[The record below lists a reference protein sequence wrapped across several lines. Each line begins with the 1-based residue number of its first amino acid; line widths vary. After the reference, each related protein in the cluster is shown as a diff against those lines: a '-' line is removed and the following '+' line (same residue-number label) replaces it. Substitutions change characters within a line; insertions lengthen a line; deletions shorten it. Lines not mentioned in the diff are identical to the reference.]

1 MHKILQ
7 SIILGLVQGLTEFLP
22 VSSSGHLIVF
32 KKLFGIDQEQ
42 FGLTFDIALHFATLI
57 AVFIVF
63 LPDILA
69 ILKKPFQKL
78 TGLLIVATI
87 PAVLVGLFLDD
98 YIEEISQSG
107 GFLGI
112 SFLITAAILFFSQK
126 AKKRAKTIQNMSYA
140 DAAAIGIMQGVA
152 VMPGISRSGSTT
164 AAGLFM
170 GIEKE
175 DSLHFAFLMSIPVIL
190 GSAVLGVKDIISEP
204 ASVEWGPV
212 IAGMLAAGV
221 SGYFAVRFMLNFF
234 KKRSLNVFA
243 VYTALLGVAILVDQL
258 IFRKFFDVFLVFG
271 NNG

>member
-1 MHKILQ
+1 MKIIQ

-63 LPDILA
+63 WPDILA
-69 ILKKPFQKL
+69 ILKKPLQKL

-98 YIEEISQSG
+98 YIERISQSG

-112 SFLITAAILFFSQK
+112 AFLVTAALLYFSQK
-126 AKKRAKTIQNMSYA
+126 VKKRAKTIETMSYT
-140 DAAAIGIMQGVA
+140 DAAIIGVTQGIA

-164 AAGLFM
+164 SAGLFLGM
-170 GIEKE
+170 EKE
-175 DSLHFAFLMSIPVIL
+175 DSLRFAFLMSIPVIL
-190 GSAVLGVKDIISEP
+190 GSAVMGVKDIVSEP
-204 ASVEWGPV
+204 EMIAWGPI
-212 IAGMLAAGV
+212 IAGMIAAGV

-243 VYTALLGVAILVDQL
+243 VYTAILGILILADQL
-258 IFRKFFDVFLVFG
+258 FFQKFFLVFLV
-271 NNG
+271 

>member
-1 MHKILQ
+1 MKIIQ

-63 LPDILA
+63 WPDILA
-69 ILKKPFQKL
+69 ILKKPLQKL

-98 YIEEISQSG
+98 YIERISQSG

-112 SFLITAAILFFSQK
+112 AFLVTAALLYFSQK
-126 AKKRAKTIQNMSYA
+126 AKKRAKKIETMSYT
-140 DAAAIGIMQGVA
+140 DAAIIGVTQGIA

-164 AAGLFM
+164 SAGLFLGM
-170 GIEKE
+170 EKE
-175 DSLHFAFLMSIPVIL
+175 DSLRFAFLMSIPVIL
-190 GSAVLGVKDIISEP
+190 GSAVMGVKDIVSEP
-204 ASVEWGPV
+204 EMIAWGPI
-212 IAGMLAAGV
+212 IAGMIAAGV

-243 VYTALLGVAILVDQL
+243 VYTAILGILILADQL
-258 IFRKFFDVFLVFG
+258 FFQKFFLVFLV
-271 NNG
+271 

>member
-1 MHKILQ
+1 MKILQ

-63 LPDILA
+63 WPDILA
-69 ILKKPFQKL
+69 ILKKPVQKL

-98 YIEEISQSG
+98 SIERISQSG

-112 SFLITAAILFFSQK
+112 AFLVTAALLYFSQK
-126 AKKRAKTIQNMSYA
+126 AKKRAKTIETMSYA
-140 DAAAIGIMQGVA
+140 DAAVIGVTQGIA

-164 AAGLFM
+164 SAGLFLGM
-170 GIEKE
+170 EKE
-175 DSLHFAFLMSIPVIL
+175 DSLRFAFLMSIPVIL
-190 GSAVLGVKDIISEP
+190 GSAVMGVKDIVSEP
-204 ASVEWGPV
+204 EVIAWGPIV
-212 IAGMLAAGV
+212 AGMIAAGI

-243 VYTALLGVAILVDQL
+243 VYTAILGILILVDQL
-258 IFRKFFDVFLVFG
+258 FFQKFFLVFLV
-271 NNG
+271 

>member
-1 MHKILQ
+1 MIKLLQ

-63 LPDILA
+63 LPDIIA
-69 ILKKPFQKL
+69 ILKKPVQKL
-78 TGLLIVATI
+78 TGLLIIATV

-98 YIEEISQSG
+98 YVESISQSG

-112 SFLITAAILFFSQK
+112 AFLATAAILFFSQK
-126 AKKRAKTIQNMSYA
+126 AKKRAKTIDNMSYA
-140 DAAAIGIMQGVA
+140 DAAIIGVTQGIA

-164 AAGLFM
+164 GAGLFLGM
-170 GIEKE
+170 EKE
-175 DSLHFAFLMSIPVIL
+175 DSLRFAFLMSIPVIL
-190 GSAVLGVKDIISEP
+190 GSAVLGVKDIVTEP
-204 ASVEWGPV
+204 TSVQWGPV
-212 IAGMLAAGV
+212 IAGMIAAGV

-243 VYTALLGVAILVDQL
+243 VYTAVLGLAILADQL
-258 IFRKFFDVFLVFG
+258 FFRKFFDVFLI
-271 NNG
+271 

>member
-1 MHKILQ
+1 MKIIQ

-63 LPDILA
+63 WPDILA
-69 ILKKPFQKL
+69 ILKKPLQKL

-98 YIEEISQSG
+98 YIERISQSG

-112 SFLITAAILFFSQK
+112 AFLVTAALLYFSQK
-126 AKKRAKTIQNMSYA
+126 AKKRAKMIETMSYT
-140 DAAAIGIMQGVA
+140 DAAIIGVTQGIA

-164 AAGLFM
+164 SAGLFLGM
-170 GIEKE
+170 EKE
-175 DSLHFAFLMSIPVIL
+175 DSLRFAFLMSIPVIL
-190 GSAVLGVKDIISEP
+190 GSAVMGVKDIVSEP
-204 ASVEWGPV
+204 EMIAWGPI
-212 IAGMLAAGV
+212 IAGMIAAGV

-243 VYTALLGVAILVDQL
+243 VYTAILGILILADQL
-258 IFRKFFDVFLVFG
+258 FFQKFFLVFLV
-271 NNG
+271 